1 MYPSL
6 HLCSAPGR
14 SSTRTTGRI
23 AGSGPHRVPRCHGG
37 TMAHYGKYRG
47 RVESVIDPMGLM
59 RIRVTVPAVLDEA
72 AVWATPCVP
81 VGYLGVPAVG
91 SGVWVEFEGGDT
103 DYPIWSGCWVE
114 VPGTVPA
121 PEGIEI
127 SNGQGASV
135 KLTGPTVSVNDGAL
149 DVT

>member
-1 MYPSL
+1 
-6 HLCSAPGR
+6 
-14 SSTRTTGRI
+14 
-23 AGSGPHRVPRCHGG
+23 
-37 TMAHYGKYRG
+37 MAHYGKYRG
-47 RVESVIDPMGLM
+47 RVESVVDPMGLM
-59 RIRVTVPAVLDEA
+59 RIQVTVPAVLDEA
-72 AVWATPCVP
+72 AVLATPCVP

-103 DYPIWSGCWVE
+103 DYPIWSGCWPE
-114 VPGTVPA
+114 GPGTMSA
-121 PEGIEI
+121 HPEGIEL